1 MRHALAGPDILIA
14 SVLQASPEL
23 ADLLRKMLKIDPR
36 NRITIGDVARHPWV
50 TKALPRQLVF
60 MNEMLEVARTR
71 AQTAAAAEAAADQA
85 AVASGADGG
94 SGCQPGGSASLKP
107 TSIGGS
113 GGSRST
119 PIPIRGAS
127 GSKTGAS
134 HDADRLPPSA
144 FGFGGG
150 GNSLS
155 RGGSGRSL
163 SRNSSGKSLSRGSS
177 ANNSGQLPPLATA
190 AAAAVAAARP
200 LCRSGSGSSAG
211 NPSRQRPSS
220 LPLTFFIRQSNK
232 DLRALVHEA
241 AMGNDAADSWG
252 SPSSGGGHARP

>member
-1 MRHALAGPDILIA
+1 
-14 SVLQASPEL
+14 VSPEL

-50 TKALPRQLVF
+50 TKNLPRPLLF
-60 MNEMLEVARTR
+60 MNEMLIAARKR
-71 AQTAAAAEAAADQA
+71 AQAAAAADAAADQA
-85 AVASGADGG
+85 AAAFGADGG
-94 SGCQPGGSASLKP
+94 SGSQPGGSASHKP
-107 TSIGGS
+107 KGIGGS

-134 HDADRLPPSA
+134 RDADRLPPSA

-177 ANNSGQLPPLATA
+177 ANSSGQLPPLATA
-190 AAAAVAAARP
+190 AAAAVAAAGP
-200 LCRSGSGSSAG
+200 LSRSGGHGSTSSFG
-211 NPSRQRPSS
+211 SRRPSS
-220 LPLTFFIRQSNK
+220 VPLTFFIRQSNK

-241 AMGNDAADSWG
+241 ARGSSAADSWG
-252 SPSSGGGHARP
+252 SPSSGGRP